1 MRYPI
6 YIYILVLVL
15 FYSCKPEEEL
25 NHSDDFNRTPLLEN
39 IVDNMIIPSH
49 NQLLVELN
57 ELKTVADLFSTNP
70 SIGTLS
76 ELRDK
81 WVDAYIS
88 WQYVEMFNI
97 GKAEEIVYNLRM
109 NTYPTGVSNIEYNI
123 LNEVTDLSLASAI
136 SYKSQG
142 FPALDYMLY
151 GLGGDN
157 NLVINYYTGIDGV
170 KYINYLNVLVN
181 EMISNTNKVITYW
194 QNNRNSFL
202 NSTSNTATSSLN
214 KLTND
219 FIYYYEKG
227 FRANKIGIP
236 AGVYSNGAIPSS
248 VEAYYKRDLS
258 KTLCSEALSAC
269 ESFFI
274 GKHFNTSTQGVSLKD
289 YVDYIATNSNLSTII
304 IDQFENARIKIN
316 LLDDN
321 FFNQIETNNIPML
334 QAFDAVQVAVVSLK
348 TDMLLL
354 LNISVDYVDAD
365 GD

>member
-1 MRYPI
+1 MRCQ
-6 YIYILVLVL
+6 IYILVLVL
-15 FYSCKPEEEL
+15 FYSCKPEEEKL

-57 ELKTVADLFSTNP
+57 ELKTAADLFSANP
-70 SIGTLS
+70 SIITLS
-76 ELRDK
+76 ELRDN
-81 WVDAYIS
+81 WVDAYIA

-97 GKAEEIVYNLRM
+97 GQAAVLRYNKRM
-109 NTYPTGVSNIEYNI
+109 NIYPTNTIDINDNI
-123 LNEVTDLSLASAI
+123 LNEETDI
-136 SYKSQG
+136 SQYSDAVFATQG

-151 GLGGDN
+151 GLDQDSN
-157 NLVINYYTGIDGV
+157 MVINYYTGVDGV
-170 KYINYLNVLVN
+170 KYISYLNLLIDVMIGYTN
-181 EMISNTNKVITYW
+181 EVITYW
-194 QNNRNSFL
+194 QDNRSSFVS
-202 NSTSNTATSSLN
+202 STDNTVTSSLN

-258 KTLCSEALSAC
+258 KTLCLVALDASHN
-269 ESFFI
+269 FFI
-274 GKHFNTSTQGVSLKD
+274 GKHFNTSTQGVSMKD
-289 YVDYIATNSNLSTII
+289 YVDYIATNSNLSTTI
-304 IDQFENARIKIN
+304 IDQFDNARIKIN
-316 LLDDN
+316 LLDQDFVAQIASDN
-321 FFNQIETNNIPML
+321 ILML
-334 QAFDAVQVAVVSLK
+334 QAFDAVQIAVISLK

-354 LNISVDYVDAD
+354 LGISVDYVDAD